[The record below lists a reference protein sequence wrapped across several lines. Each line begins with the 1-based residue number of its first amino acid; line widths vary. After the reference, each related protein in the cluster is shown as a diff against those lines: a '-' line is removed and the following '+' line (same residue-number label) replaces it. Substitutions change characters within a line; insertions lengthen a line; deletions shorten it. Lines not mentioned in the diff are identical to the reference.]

1 VPLITPPPTMAAEQI
16 KTISTM
22 SGLRSMGIGCTVCF
36 SC

>member
-1 VPLITPPPTMAAEQI
+1 MAAEQI

-22 SGLRSMGIGCTVCF
+22 SGLRSMGMGCTDCF